1 MTHER
6 RSVRLPPYDNHEPHA
21 SLALAPLA
29 RTRRSSRLDDVVG
42 RRGLQLQLEH
52 RRRRN
57 GPGRQF
63 AQRQQLVGE
72 CERELEQR
80 QWEHLERRRI
90 ILIGK
95 RVVFHVRRWLG
106 EFIVRRR
113 LLLRKQLRH
122 FFVRRK
128 LWRIWVR
135 QRLRQQLILDL
146 GELVVVVRQLLRQ
159 RIFLRLLQ

>member
-1 MTHER
+1 
-6 RSVRLPPYDNHEPHA
+6 
-21 SLALAPLA
+21 
-29 RTRRSSRLDDVVG
+29 VVG

-72 CERELEQR
+72 CERELERR

-113 LLLRKQLRH
+113 LLLRKRLRR
-122 FFVRRK
+122 FLVRRRPR
-128 LWRIWVR
+128 RIWVR
-135 QRLRQQLILDL
+135 QWLRQRLILDL
-146 GELVVVVRQLLRQ
+146 GKLVVVQQLLWQ

>member
-21 SLALAPLA
+21 SLALALLA
-29 RTRRSSRLDDVVG
+29 RTRRCSRLDDVVG

-95 RVVFHVRRWLG
+95 RVVFYVRRWLG
-106 EFIVRRR
+106 ELIVRRR
-113 LLLRKQLRH
+113 LLLRKRLRR
-122 FFVRRK
+122 FFVRRRPR
-128 LWRIWVR
+128 RIWVR
-135 QRLRQQLILDL
+135 RWLRQRLILDL
-146 GELVVVVRQLLRQ
+146 GKLVVVQQLLWQ
-159 RIFLRLLQ
+159 RIFLRLLR